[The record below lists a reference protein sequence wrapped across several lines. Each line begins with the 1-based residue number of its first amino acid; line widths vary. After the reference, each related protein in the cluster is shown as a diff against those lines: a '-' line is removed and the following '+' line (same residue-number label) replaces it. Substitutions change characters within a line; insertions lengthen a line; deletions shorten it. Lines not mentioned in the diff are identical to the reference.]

1 MVLRLDDQPLLF
13 LGQVMH
19 QRLLPKFNGF
29 SYPTFY
35 LNLPLQLLPK
45 LAIENTIT
53 IDKFAR
59 LSFYNIDHGPHKD
72 KVNLEQWSFEQLNKF
87 GLGKNIE
94 RISLVTMPRMVG
106 YVFNPV
112 SFWLCFDDQGLIR
125 ALIYEVNNTYGETHC
140 YLCAHENESVI
151 NEKDWLVARKEFHV
165 SPFLPREGYYKFR
178 VSFKENKLSL
188 WINYYNADGLLVL
201 LTSLKGELSALNPES
216 LNRAFWRYPL
226 ITFQAMTRIYWQALR
241 LKIKGLKFISLP
253 KQKEK
258 RISKNTQI
266 SEGNSLIKTHYCQ
279 TPKITKM

>member
-13 LGQVMH
+13 LGKVMN

-35 LNLPLQLLPK
+35 LSLPLHILPK
-45 LAIENTIT
+45 LATENTIT

-59 LSFYNIDHGPHKD
+59 LSFYNVDHGPHKD
-72 KVNLEQWSFEQLNKF
+72 KANLEHWSFEQLNKF

-188 WINYYNADGLLVL
+188 WIN
-201 LTSLKGELSALNPES
+201 
-216 LNRAFWRYPL
+216 
-226 ITFQAMTRIYWQALR
+226 
-241 LKIKGLKFISLP
+241 
-253 KQKEK
+253 
-258 RISKNTQI
+258 
-266 SEGNSLIKTHYCQ
+266 
-279 TPKITKM
+279 